1 MQDDQKSGPAFRM
14 VIDHLGHGIA
24 MFDQER
30 MLVLSNALFQSLLG
44 LPDTHTA
51 LGTSLSDI
59 ISYLAQRGDFGD
71 GDANQNASARLA
83 EIEKRDGSLTE
94 RRGHLGKYLEVRTE
108 HLPDGQLVISYADIS
123 ARVKVERELA
133 KVNQSL
139 EARVQDRTQAL
150 TLLNTEL
157 ERARAKADAANI
169 GKTRFLAAAS
179 HDLLQPLN
187 AARLYTSTMIERAH
201 GTDLARLAQ
210 NIDASL
216 SAVEDIMSALLD
228 ISRIDS
234 GALKPAIS
242 VFSIREL
249 LRKVRVEFEPM
260 AAEKN
265 IKLRLVGADGAVR
278 TDRRLIARILQN
290 LVSNAIKYTP
300 NGGSVLVGCR
310 RRGNRIR
317 LDIIDTGI
325 GIDKGQQSL
334 IFGEFSRLEPGA
346 RIASGLGLGL
356 SIVQRVCSTLNLQLE
371 VDSAV
376 KKGSRF
382 SVYLPTAKDQP
393 APVEEE
399 ADPLPTVANAQ
410 FTGKQVLCV
419 DNEDDILDA
428 MRALLSGWGC
438 DVKIAKSLKAISQ
451 SGMLEGWIP
460 EIVLMDYHLDQT
472 SGLDAIQWLRGT
484 IGGHL
489 PAVLITADRTPQV
502 RELAAARDVHVLPKP
517 LKPAALRAL
526 ISRLT

>member
-1 MQDDQKSGPAFRM
+1 MSEFDDGPAFRK
-14 VIDHLGHGIA
+14 VVDHLGQGIA
-24 MFDQER
+24 MFSKDRE
-30 MLVLSNALFQSLLG
+30 LVLSNALFQSLLG
-44 LPDTHTA
+44 LPDQLSTIGTP
-51 LGTSLSDI
+51 LGDI
-59 ISYLAQRGDFGD
+59 INFLAERGDFGAGEAAELAQD
-71 GDANQNASARLA
+71 RLD
-83 EIEKRDGSLTE
+83 EIESEGSSLVE
-94 RRGHLGKYLEVRTE
+94 RPTHEGTYLEVRTE
-108 HLPDGQLVISYADIS
+108 HLPDKNLVISYADIT
-123 ARVKVERELA
+123 ARVEVERELA

-157 ERARAKADAANI
+157 ERARTKADAANI

-201 GTDLARLAQ
+201 GSDLARLAQ

-216 SAVEDIMSALLD
+216 GAVEDIMSALLD

-249 LRKVRVEFEPM
+249 LRKVQVEFEPT

-278 TDRRLIARILQN
+278 TDRRLVARILQN

-300 NGGSVLVGCR
+300 EGGSVLVGCR
-310 RRGNRIR
+310 RRGKRIR
-317 LDIIDTGI
+317 LDIFDSGI

-346 RIASGLGLGL
+346 RIAPGLGLGL
-356 SIVQRVCSTLNLQLE
+356 SIVQRICSTLDLNLE
-371 VDSAV
+371 VDSEV
-376 KKGSRF
+376 GKGSRF
-382 SVYLPTAKDQP
+382 SVYLPVAINEEPVATDEDAAP
-393 APVEEE
+393 AVPQG
-399 ADPLPTVANAQ
+399 AQ
-410 FTGKQVLCV
+410 FDGKQILCV
-419 DNEDDILDA
+419 DNEEDILDA
-428 MRALLSGWGC
+428 MNALLSGWGC
-438 DVKIAKSLKAISQ
+438 DVRTAKSLKAISQ
-451 SGMLEGWIP
+451 SDMLEGWIP
-460 EIVLMDYHLDQT
+460 EVVLMDYHLDQT

-502 RELAAARDVHVLPKP
+502 RELAAARDITVLPKP
-517 LKPAALRAL
+517 VKPAALRAL
-526 ISRLT
+526 LSRLG